1 MLKSEVYFFNTET
14 RCRRSGSGC
23 HQCTATPLEFKMRN
37 LKKKSH
43 KVCVGS
49 GIYTKPKVEPPP
61 RQCSLVSLTFL
72 SPLIKSVAALSN
84 NININHSNIPVRGGW
99 TEPGR

>member
-1 MLKSEVYFFNTET
+1 MSVFWLRLPPAHSYTTGVQDE
-14 RCRRSGSGC
+14 
-23 HQCTATPLEFKMRN
+23 EF
-37 LKKKSH
+37 KKKSH